1 LRFVRDEHFSRSL
14 YALSLVADAMNFDR
28 SYPGIFIFQDALLP
42 GVTRSLAALTTIT
55 VLQIDGYSLMPL

>member
-1 LRFVRDEHFSRSL
+1 
-14 YALSLVADAMNFDR
+14 MNFDR

-55 VLQIDGYSLMPL
+55 VLQNDGYSLMPL